1 MNISDMQQ
9 KLSTKAQQS
18 STYHFHGLYQAL
30 HGSSWLR
37 MAYDRIA
44 RSEGAYTAGCDGIT
58 IADFNA
64 NLEQNLEDIALK
76 LEEGDYK
83 PKPSR
88 RVYIPKANGQKR
100 PLGILTI
107 NDRIVQE
114 TIRMVLDPIFEPGF
128 SKYSFGFRRNLG
140 VRDAID
146 YLNKSLNPKDNKSR
160 PYIIEGDITACF
172 DNVRHNTLHGLLRR
186 RIADTRLLGL
196 IDRFLRAGHIEY
208 NRTYKGN
215 IGVPQGGIISP
226 LLTNIYLH
234 EMDMFLENAYIKTQT
249 NHVPVPVGY
258 VRYADD
264 FVVLCT
270 NKRQAEEV
278 CHALSGFLAS
288 SLHLEL
294 SPAKTHITHLS
305 KGFIFLGFSIHSTGD
320 LFNNRIRLQIPQEAF
335 DNIKEKIQ
343 HLTSKNTLKDSVA
356 FKLSQLNRVL
366 SSWCSIYQYTDN
378 ATRVFKLLDK
388 LIVEQM
394 SIWLAN
400 KNNLK
405 VKEVKRQFITVESVH
420 VGKNKILLPSKRNM
434 LPSKPKPALPSP
446 KVTSEII

>member
-1 MNISDMQQ
+1 MDISDRQQ
-9 KLSTKAQQS
+9 KLSNKAQQS
-18 STYHFHGLYQAL
+18 TTYHFHGLYQSL
-30 HGSSWLR
+30 YDTNWLR

-44 RSEGAYTAGCDGIT
+44 RSEGAHTAGCDSVT
-58 IADFNA
+58 ISDFNV
-64 NLEQNLEDIALK
+64 NLEENLENIALK
-76 LEEGDYK
+76 LEEVDYK

-88 RVYIPKANGQKR
+88 RVYIPKANGKKR

-114 TIRMVLDPIFEPGF
+114 ALRMVLEPIFEPGF
-128 SKYSFGFRRNLG
+128 SEYSFGYRRNLG

-146 YLNKSLNPKDNKSR
+146 YLSKSLNPKDNKSR

-172 DNVRHNTLHGLLRR
+172 DNIRHNTLHGLLRR

-208 NRTYKGN
+208 NRTYKGY

-226 LLTNIYLH
+226 LLANIYLH

-249 NHVPVPVGY
+249 RHIPVPIGY

-264 FVVLCT
+264 FAVLCA

-278 CHALSGFLAS
+278 RHALNGFLAS

-294 SPAKTHITHLS
+294 SLSKTKITHLS
-305 KGFIFLGFSIHSTGD
+305 KGFVFLGFRIDSTGD

-335 DNIKEKIQ
+335 ENIQEKIQ
-343 HLTSKNTLKDSVA
+343 RLTSKNTLKDSVA
-356 FKLSQLNRVL
+356 SKLTQLNRVL
-366 SSWCSIYQYTDN
+366 SSWCSIYQHTDN
-378 ATRVFKLLDK
+378 ATRVFRLLDK

-394 SIWLAN
+394 TTWLAA
-400 KNNLK
+400 KHKLK
-405 VKEVKRQFITVESVH
+405 VKEVKRQFVTAKSVR
-420 VGKNKILLPSKRNM
+420 VGKNKMLLPSQRSM
-434 LPSKPKPALPSP
+434 LPSKAKPALPSP
-446 KVTSEII
+446 KLTSEIL